1 MKIAEVRE
9 LSDKE
14 LLERLD
20 AEKIALTQLKL
31 NHSVS
36 PLDSSS
42 DIKKKRRDIARF
54 LTELRQRGIKK

>member
-1 MKIAEVRE
+1 MKAKEVRE

-20 AEKIALTQLKL
+20 AEKIALNKMVL

-36 PLDSSS
+36 PIDSSAK
-42 DIKKKRRDIARF
+42 ITEKRRDIARF
-54 LTELRQRGIKK
+54 LTELRARGIKK